1 MNGWFPEPGMI
12 SASILVKDDHS
23 PQVHPP
29 LGEATDAT
37 DSRPLRPTV
46 LLVDDEP
53 LIVDTLTEVLE
64 GAGFQVLP
72 AYDGWMALEKVA
84 HCRPD
89 HLLSDVL
96 MPKMN
101 GMELAMAVRQIY
113 PSTRITL
120 FSGQAGISD
129 ILLEGKRKGFEFEL
143 LAKPMHPLKVIEHLK
158 AR

>member
-1 MNGWFPEPGMI
+1 ML
-12 SASILVKDDHS
+12 SATNLAKGDHS
-23 PQVHPP
+23 QSAYPRR
-29 LGEATDAT
+29 GEASETID
-37 DSRPLRPTV
+37 DQPLRPTV

-64 GAGFQVLP
+64 DAGFHVLP
-72 AYDGWMALEKVA
+72 AYDGWTALDKVA

-101 GMELAMAVRQIY
+101 GMELAIAIRQMY
-113 PSTRITL
+113 PLTRITL
-120 FSGQAGISD
+120 FSGQAGISE
-129 ILLEGKRKGFEFEL
+129 ILLEGQRKGFEFEL